1 MRPRPLEGRRIVLTR
16 QASKARDAVSAIEA
30 LGGRAIVLPAIS
42 IDRSGTFP
50 DFEAALRDIA
60 TYDHVVVTS
69 ANTAL
74 ALVEG
79 MRALEMP
86 MRGRWNCVAIGK
98 ATARVLEEAGV
109 AVGAMPDEAVS
120 ERLAASLGDISGKRV
135 LMPGSDIVRGT
146 AAAEMRSLGAH
157 VDEVVAYRT
166 VAAQVDA
173 GALAELEG
181 GVDAIV
187 FTSPSTARGFDEMT
201 RGRFRAEDA
210 GWHSEALIACIGPV
224 TAADAMALGYRVD
237 LVPADH
243 SMDGIIDSLV
253 EYWRDAQ
260 TRAAKGA
267 IA

>member
-1 MRPRPLEGRRIVLTR
+1 MRARPLEGRRIVLTR

-30 LGGRAIVLPAIS
+30 LGGKAIVLPAIT
-42 IDRSGTFP
+42 IDRSGSFP
-50 DFEAALRDIA
+50 DFEAALLDID

-69 ANTAL
+69 ANTAE

-79 MRALEMP
+79 LRTRGLSL
-86 MRGRWNCVAIGK
+86 RGRWNCVAIGK

-109 AVGAMPDEAVS
+109 TVGAMPEEAVS
-120 ERLAASLGDISGKRV
+120 EKIAASLGDVSGSRI

-146 AAAEMRSLGAH
+146 AAAELRSLGAH

-166 VAAQVDA
+166 VAAPADDR
-173 GALAELEG
+173 ALAELAG

-201 RGRFRAEDA
+201 KGRFKDA
-210 GWHSEALIACIGPV
+210 AALVVCIGPV
-224 TAADAMALGYRVD
+224 TAADAMALGYRVS

-253 EYWRDAQ
+253 DYWRDAE

-267 IA
+267 LA

>member
-16 QASKARDAVSAIEA
+16 QASKARDAVAAVEA
-30 LGGRAIVLPAIS
+30 LGGRAIVLPAIT

-50 DFEAALRDIA
+50 DFEAALRDID

-69 ANTAL
+69 ANTAA

-79 MRALEMP
+79 LQALGMP
-86 MRGRWNCVAIGK
+86 MRGGWNCVAIGK
-98 ATARVLEEAGV
+98 ATAKALEEGGV
-109 AVGAMPDEAVS
+109 AVGDMPDEAVS
-120 ERLAASLGDISGKRV
+120 DKLAAGLGELTGKRV

-166 VAAQVDA
+166 VAAQADA
-173 GALAELEG
+173 GALAELEEG
-181 GVDAIV
+181 IDAIV

-201 RGRFRAEDA
+201 KGRLRDGDA
-210 GWHSEALIACIGPV
+210 LVVCIGPV

-243 SMDGIIDSLV
+243 SMDGIIESLV